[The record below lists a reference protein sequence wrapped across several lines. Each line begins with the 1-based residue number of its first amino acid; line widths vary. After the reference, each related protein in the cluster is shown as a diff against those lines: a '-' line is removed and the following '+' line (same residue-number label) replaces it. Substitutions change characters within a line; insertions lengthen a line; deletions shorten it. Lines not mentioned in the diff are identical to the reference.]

1 MAAKQT
7 GLGRGFDSL
16 IPKDLIQDE
25 FDPTAQK
32 DKELSQT
39 RTLKIQDIKPNP
51 DQPRTN
57 FSEQALNDLSSS
69 IKEHG
74 VLQPIIVVSDGSD
87 TYLIVAGERR
97 WRAAQKAGLTT
108 MPALVRG
115 LSDQQQLELALIEN
129 LQREDLSPLEMATA
143 LHKLEKQFNLSAKQV
158 SSRVGKAPS
167 TVSNTKRLLRLPDPA
182 KRALAELRINEQ
194 HARAILS
201 LEGEPQKQQ
210 ELLDLILRHDWS
222 ATKAEQF
229 VKAHKDGA
237 TTVTDAV
244 KRTMTETKETK
255 QIASK
260 LDARVSVRHMAKG
273 GRLVIQFKDKDDYER
288 ITNLLA

>member
-32 DKELSQT
+32 DRELSQT
-39 RTLKIQDIKPNP
+39 KRIKIQDIKPNP

-57 FSEQALNDLSSS
+57 FDGDALKDLSSS

-87 TYLIVAGERR
+87 NFMIIAGERR
-97 WRAAQKAGLTT
+97 WRAAKQAGLSSI
-108 MPALVRG
+108 PALIRG
-115 LSDQQQLELALIEN
+115 LSEQQQLELALIEN
-129 LQREDLSPLEMATA
+129 LQREDLSPLEIATS
-143 LHKLEKQFNLSAKQV
+143 LVKLEKQFNLSAKQV
-158 SSRVGKAPS
+158 GERVGKASS
-167 TVSNTKRLLRLPDPA
+167 TVSNTKRLLRLPEPA
-182 KRALAELRINEQ
+182 KRALASLRINEQ
-194 HARAILS
+194 HARAILA

-222 ATKAEQF
+222 GTKAEQF

-237 TTVTDAV
+237 TNITDAI
-244 KRTMTETKETK
+244 KRTMSETKETQ
-255 QIASK
+255 QIAKK
-260 LDARVSVRHMAKG
+260 LDAKVSVRHMAKG
-273 GRLVIQFKDKDDYER
+273 GRLVIQFKDGDDYQR
-288 ITNLLA
+288 IAKLLS